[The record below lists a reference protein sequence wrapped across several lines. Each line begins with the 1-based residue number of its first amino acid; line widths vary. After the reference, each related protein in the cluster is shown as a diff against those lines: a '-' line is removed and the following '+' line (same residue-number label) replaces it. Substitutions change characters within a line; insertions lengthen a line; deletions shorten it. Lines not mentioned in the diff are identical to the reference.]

1 MIVFKISGNRGG
13 AATWPNGPSPGP
25 TPRENHDL
33 GGCVH
38 LSVCCSTICKG
49 QNVEVAWMSVGRRM
63 NGEDVMCI
71 CSGVLLIEGN
81 KTVPFVEMVNLESVV
96 WNGVGQIESERQI
109 SCINAYVW
117 NLEKL

>member
-1 MIVFKISGNRGG
+1 
-13 AATWPNGPSPGP
+13 
-25 TPRENHDL
+25 
-33 GGCVH
+33 
-38 LSVCCSTICKG
+38 
-49 QNVEVAWMSVGRRM
+49 MSVGRRM

>member
-1 MIVFKISGNRGG
+1 
-13 AATWPNGPSPGP
+13 
-25 TPRENHDL
+25 
-33 GGCVH
+33 
-38 LSVCCSTICKG
+38 
-49 QNVEVAWMSVGRRM
+49 
-63 NGEDVMCI
+63 MCI

-109 SCINAYVW
+109 SCINAFVW